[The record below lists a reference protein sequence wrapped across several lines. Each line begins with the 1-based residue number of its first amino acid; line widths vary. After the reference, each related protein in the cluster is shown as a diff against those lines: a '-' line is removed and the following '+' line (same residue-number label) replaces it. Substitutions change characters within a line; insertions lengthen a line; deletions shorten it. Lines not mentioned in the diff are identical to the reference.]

1 MSQIGQVS
9 AFNDARGYGFISA
22 PSVVHEKKRYFV
34 HHKQL
39 VRTCLR
45 CGDTFKSP
53 RSMYRHFRDT
63 GHKYH
68 VPKSRLHT
76 GEYVEFGI
84 DPKSPQK
91 GKAPRA
97 QNVKGVND
105 GALMCDHVDIQRN
118 QFVHYVNPQVV
129 TPKQKPY
136 WAETKIPTIIPPSA
150 ELEKMLY
157 IASKSRQ
164 GQVPHDESGFPVP
177 FDQDK
182 DWGSIV
188 EEDVANGLA

>member
-9 AFNDARGYGFISA
+9 AFNDVRGYGFISA

-53 RSMYRHFRDT
+53 RSMYRHFRET

-84 DPKSPQK
+84 DPKPPQK

-118 QFVHYVNPQVV
+118 QFVHYVNPLVA
-129 TPKQKPY
+129 TSKY
-136 WAETKIPTIIPPSA
+136 WSETKIPTIIPPSA

-157 IASKSRQ
+157 IASESRQ
-164 GQVPHDESGFPVP
+164 GQVTHDEPGFPVP